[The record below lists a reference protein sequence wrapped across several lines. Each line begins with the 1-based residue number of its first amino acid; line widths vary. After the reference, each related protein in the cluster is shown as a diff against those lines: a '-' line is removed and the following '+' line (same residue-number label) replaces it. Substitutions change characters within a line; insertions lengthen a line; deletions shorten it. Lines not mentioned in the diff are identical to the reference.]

1 MRIIID
7 ADACPRGAFEAAAK
21 LASAAGAELVTVAN
35 FNHEIVSEHHITV
48 GGDPQE
54 ADLKIINLARAGN
67 IVVTQDIGLAA
78 MVLAGADGIIRKM
91 DPVALGYQSQD
102 AKEELTFPLNLNA
115 VLDGVE
121 KDKEYLAP
129 AFPEKL
135 IELWTKAKRA
145 EAEYIYNA
153 PTPQEYELYF

>member
-54 ADLKIINLARAGN
+54 ADLKIINLARAGD
-67 IVVTQDIGLAA
+67 IVITQDIGLAA
-78 MVLAGADGIIRKM
+78 MVLAKGAR
-91 DPVALGYQSQD
+91 ALGPTGFDYLQERLESSLEERELK
-102 AKEELTFPLNLNA
+102 AKYRRAGGRTKGPA
-115 VLDGVE
+115 KRTA
-121 KDKEYLAP
+121 KDDRRFY
-129 AFPEKL
+129 EKL
-135 IELWTKAKRA
+135 A
-145 EAEYIYNA
+145 EMIGAGDNDND
-153 PTPQEYELYF
+153 TPSKIFT

>member
-54 ADLKIINLARAGN
+54 ADLKIINLARAGD
-67 IVVTQDIGLAA
+67 IVITQDIGLAA
-78 MVLAGADGIIRKM
+78 MVLAKGAR
-91 DPVALGYQSQD
+91 ALGPTGFEYRQERMESSLEERELK
-102 AKEELTFPLNLNA
+102 AKYRRAGGRTKGPA
-115 VLDGVE
+115 KRTA
-121 KDKEYLAP
+121 KDDRRFY
-129 AFPEKL
+129 EKL
-135 IELWTKAKRA
+135 A
-145 EAEYIYNA
+145 EMIGAGDKN
-153 PTPQEYELYF
+153 L

>member
-21 LASAAGAELVTVAN
+21 LARIAGAELVTVAN

-78 MVLAGADGIIRKM
+78 MVLAKGAR
-91 DPVALGYQSQD
+91 ALGP
-102 AKEELTFPLNLNA
+102 TGF
-115 VLDGVE
+115 
-121 KDKEYLAP
+121 EYL
-129 AFPEKL
+129 
-135 IELWTKAKRA
+135 
-145 EAEYIYNA
+145 
-153 PTPQEYELYF
+153 QERM